1 MREKLEI
8 KILALVASLLLIG
21 VITAGFM
28 VFNIEIG
35 LIISNLILI
44 MVKTPAEIWKDRI
57 IQYRKKCQSILQL
70 SDSIRYAGIVN
81 AYGRTLTGIVRP
93 NVKPLLKSEKVKN
106 EFFIISTLMTLRK
119 DTVSAIGKLDYV
131 LLQHQKVSIV
141 IFQKDDMTYYTSIDR
156 TEKKMDKIIESIKK
170 II

>member
-1 MREKLEI
+1 
-8 KILALVASLLLIG
+8 
-21 VITAGFM
+21 M

-35 LIISNLILI
+35 LISSNLILI
-44 MVKTPAEIWKDRI
+44 MVKTPAEIWQDRI
-57 IQYRKKCQSILQL
+57 VQYRKKCQSILQL
-70 SDSIRYAGIVN
+70 SDSIRYTGVIN

-93 NVKPLLKSEKVKN
+93 NVKPLLKSEQVKN

-119 DTVSAIGKLDYV
+119 DTISAIGKLDYV

-156 TEKKMDKIIESIKK
+156 TEKNTDKIIESIKK